1 MGILSAIAV
10 LATSIIMLVF
20 GAGFSDSDQKGALIT
35 KKLIENLTLALI
47 VIVVAIPEG
56 LPMTVM
62 ISIAGSVRNMYKD
75 DKILVRELWGPEK
88 MGEVTEILC
97 GKTGTMTTEEMEVI
111 SLFAQNKNTKMFRN
125 NTIHHCE
132 LREETVELM
141 KESILWNSEAHLE
154 VNDDGYLVP

>member
-97 GKTGTMTTEEMEVI
+97 GKTGTMTTEQMEVI
-111 SLFAQNKNTKMFRN
+111 SLFT
-125 NTIHHCE
+125 
-132 LREETVELM
+132 
-141 KESILWNSEAHLE
+141 
-154 VNDDGYLVP
+154 

>member
-1 MGILSAIAV
+1 MEGGCRAVVCCVGAQCSRGIEGKKYDTSSKTPLEEKLFTITQTFTYMGILSAIAV

-97 GKTGTMTTEEMEVI
+97 GKTGTMTTEQMEVI
-111 SLFAQNKNTKMFRN
+111 SLFA
-125 NTIHHCE
+125 
-132 LREETVELM
+132 
-141 KESILWNSEAHLE
+141 
-154 VNDDGYLVP
+154 